1 MTAFL
6 LRRALQAL
14 AVLFVMSLLLFA
26 GIYAIGNPV
35 EILISPQADQRDI
48 EAATKA
54 LGLDQPL
61 WRQYLA
67 FLAHALRGDLGQSFV
82 YNVPALELVLSRLPA
97 TLELAVAAM
106 VIAVVIGLP
115 LGVWAGMRPDSWL
128 AKTIMAGSILGFS
141 LPTFWVGLLLIMF
154 FGVQLG
160 WLPASGRGPTT
171 EWFGVL
177 VSFTSL
183 EGLAHLALPAFNL
196 ALFKLSLLVR
206 LARSGTR
213 EAMLQDYVRTARAK
227 GLNEGQVVR
236 RHVLKNIMLPV
247 TTVIGLEFGSL
258 VAFAVVTETIFAWPG
273 AGKLLIDAINVL
285 DRPVVVAYMLLTV
298 LLFVLIN
305 FVVDVL
311 YGLLDPRVRVAGRT

>member
-106 VIAVVIGLP
+106 LIAVVIGLP

-171 EWFGVL
+171 EWFGVP

>member
-160 WLPASGRGPTT
+160 WLPASGRSPTT
-171 EWFGVL
+171 EWFGVP